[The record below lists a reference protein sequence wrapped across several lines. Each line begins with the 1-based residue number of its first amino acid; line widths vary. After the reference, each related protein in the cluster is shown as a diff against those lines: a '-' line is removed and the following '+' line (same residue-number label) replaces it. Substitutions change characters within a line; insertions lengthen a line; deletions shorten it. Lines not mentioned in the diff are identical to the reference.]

1 MLSVKIVAVG
11 GLKEAFSREACTE
24 YTKRLS
30 AFCRVEV
37 TEIKEAPLPDK
48 PSEEQIASALEAEG
62 AKILAA
68 LPQRSK
74 KVALCVEGKQMPSER
89 FASLLSDAA
98 GETGA
103 VCFVIGSSCGLSP
116 KVKQACDTRLS
127 FSEMTF
133 PHQLMRVILFE
144 QIYRGMM
151 INSNRKYHK

>member
-1 MLSVKIVAVG
+1 MLSVKIIAVG
-11 GLKEAFSREACTE
+11 GLKEAFLCEACAE
-24 YTKRLS
+24 YAKRLS

-37 TEIKEAPLPDK
+37 VEIKEAPLPDR

-62 AKILAA
+62 AKLLAA
-68 LPQRSK
+68 LPQRAK
-74 KVALCVEGKQMPSER
+74 KVALCVEGKQLPSER

-103 VCFVIGSSCGLSP
+103 VCFVIGSSFGMSP
-116 KVKQACDTRLS
+116 RVKQACDIRLS

-133 PHQLMRVILFE
+133 PHRLMRVLLLE